1 MRIVVANDHAGFPI
15 KEAVLEAIKESGH
28 EVIDLGTYTPDRV
41 DYPDFAEKA
50 GRALIAGEADR
61 AVVICGSGIGVNI
74 TANKM
79 KGVYA
84 GLVSDIYSA
93 HQGVEHDNMNMLCMG
108 GQIVGPTL
116 AKEIVKAFLG
126 ASLMDVDRYK
136 NRINKFKAIEKEFFK

>member
-1 MRIVVANDHAGFPI
+1 MKIAVANDHAGFPI
-15 KEAVLEAIKESGH
+15 KEAVLEAIKEAGH
-28 EVIDLGTYTPDRV
+28 EVIDLGTNTPDRV

-116 AKEIVKAFLG
+116 AKEIVKAFLS
-126 ASLMDVDRYK
+126 ASMMDVDRYK
-136 NRINKFKAIEKEFFK
+136 NRINKFKAIETEFFK

>member
-1 MRIVVANDHAGFPI
+1 MKIAVANDHAGFPI
-15 KEAVLEAIKESGH
+15 KEAVLEAIKEAGH
-28 EVIDLGTYTPDRV
+28 EVIDLGTNTPDRV

-126 ASLMDVDRYK
+126 ASMMDVDRYK
-136 NRINKFKAIEKEFFK
+136 NRINKFKAIETEFFK

>member
-1 MRIVVANDHAGFPI
+1 MKIAVANDHAGFPI
-15 KEAVLEAIKESGH
+15 KEAVLEAIKEAGH
-28 EVIDLGTYTPDRV
+28 EVIDLGTNTTDRV

-126 ASLMDVDRYK
+126 ASMMDVDRYK
-136 NRINKFKAIEKEFFK
+136 NRINKFKAIETEFFK

>member
-1 MRIVVANDHAGFPI
+1 MKIVVANDHAGFPI
-15 KEAVLEAIKESGH
+15 KEAVLEAIKEAGH
-28 EVIDLGTYTPDRV
+28 EVIDLGTYTADRV

-126 ASLMDVDRYK
+126 ASMMDVDRYK
-136 NRINKFKAIEKEFFK
+136 NRINKFKAIETEFFK

>member
-1 MRIVVANDHAGFPI
+1 MKIVVANDHAGFPI
-15 KEAVLEAIKESGH
+15 KEAVLEAIKEAGH
-28 EVIDLGTYTPDRV
+28 EVIDLGAYTADRV

-136 NRINKFKAIEKEFFK
+136 NRINKFKAIETEFFK

>member
-1 MRIVVANDHAGFPI
+1 MKIVVANDHAGFPI
-15 KEAVLEAIKESGH
+15 KEAVLEAIKEAGH
-28 EVIDLGTYTPDRV
+28 EVIDLGAYTVDRV

-84 GLVSDIYSA
+84 GLISDIYSA

-136 NRINKFKAIEKEFFK
+136 NRINKFKAIETEFFK